1 MKQIIF
7 KKPLEKFSLIV
18 LIPIC
23 LIYTVQISSASS
35 ISIVKKSREI
45 FEIKISEIAK
55 RYIGIQ
61 YEFGGSLV
69 KSAAVDNSNLFCL
82 IYDEAAKQAGLRFK
96 GYAPMEILLQ
106 NAFEVPRDKMKNGD
120 LMVLNNGLAAMIY
133 NFENSDKFNLIY
145 ASEKRRQVISF
156 NCQNVV
162 FEAYW
167 LKNLKGYFRLSE
179 SMFVPQNNF

>member
-1 MKQIIF
+1 
-7 KKPLEKFSLIV
+7 LIV

-23 LIYTVQISSASS
+23 FIYTIQFSSASPV
-35 ISIVKKSREI
+35 SIVQKKREI
-45 FEIKISEIAK
+45 FERKISEIAK
-55 RYIGIQ
+55 QYIGIQ
-61 YEFGGSLV
+61 YEFGGSLT

-82 IYDEAAKQAGLRFK
+82 IYDEAAKLAGLRFK

-106 NAFEVPRDKMKNGD
+106 NTIEVLRDKMKNGD

-133 NFENSDKFNLIY
+133 NFENGDKFNLIY

-162 FEAYW
+162 FEAFW